1 MNCPPLNKPF
11 TVTSPLKWFSLNLVL
26 ASLLVGLTGCPKS
39 DNGQSSK
46 KPTTMTVAPPDALK
60 LLVIGDTEIGPK
72 LARQWKAHQDGEL
85 TIENQTQT
93 EWIKASFP
101 ISEGTD
107 LVIYPTLMLGEL
119 AEAKKISKLE
129 YAVWNSDEVDKDS
142 WLNHYRRTLTR
153 YGNEP
158 YAVPLGNPHF
168 AMMYTRAKF
177 SSQQRGEGES
187 EAAQLKLPETWE
199 QLEEALNVHGEK
211 LDLPLAPGWAGH
223 SFISRVATNVRA
235 RGNFSFLFDRSTM
248 EPLIEQK
255 PFLEALEYLKRTA
268 TKRSLELS
276 PQGVFELAANGEAVV
291 AMCWPTKEA
300 EFKMA
305 QRDALAVGKVPG
317 SKSIYDFRRG
327 TSKARLTD
335 EEICVDC
342 LGFGGLVASRIAGTR
357 HEDTATNFIKW
368 VSDKRIILKTAGQSN
383 LTGPVRASH
392 LGDLSGWTGETV
404 PLEVLDEY
412 AEIIRDLHNRKLVVV
427 FPRIP
432 GSDRYY
438 AAFDKGV
445 RAALTEEKTPETAMS
460 EVAQEWN
467 RITESVGRQ
476 QQIIA
481 MQRESGY

>member
-1 MNCPPLNKPF
+1 
-11 TVTSPLKWFSLNLVL
+11 
-26 ASLLVGLTGCPKS
+26 
-39 DNGQSSK
+39 
-46 KPTTMTVAPPDALK
+46 
-60 LLVIGDTEIGPK
+60 
-72 LARQWKAHQDGEL
+72 
-85 TIENQTQT
+85 
-93 EWIKASFP
+93 
-101 ISEGTD
+101 
-107 LVIYPTLMLGEL
+107 
-119 AEAKKISKLE
+119 
-129 YAVWNSDEVDKDS
+129 
-142 WLNHYRRTLTR
+142 
-153 YGNEP
+153 
-158 YAVPLGNPHF
+158 
-168 AMMYTRAKF
+168 
-177 SSQQRGEGES
+177 
-187 EAAQLKLPETWE
+187 
-199 QLEEALNVHGEK
+199 
-211 LDLPLAPGWAGH
+211 
-223 SFISRVATNVRA
+223 
-235 RGNFSFLFDRSTM
+235 
-248 EPLIEQK
+248 
-255 PFLEALEYLKRTA
+255 
-268 TKRSLELS
+268 
-276 PQGVFELAANGEAVV
+276 
-291 AMCWPTKEA
+291 MCWPTKEA

>member
-1 MNCPPLNKPF
+1 M
-11 TVTSPLKWFSLNLVL
+11 NLVL
-26 ASLLVGLTGCPKS
+26 ASLLIVLTGCEKS
-39 DNGQSSK
+39 DDRQPSK
-46 KPTTMTVAPPDALK
+46 KTTTLTPAPPDPLK

-72 LARQWKAHQDGEL
+72 LVRQWKAHQDGEL
-85 TIENQTQT
+85 NIENQTQA
-93 EWIKASFP
+93 EWVETGFP

-129 YAVWNSDEVDKDS
+129 YPVWNSDEIDKDS

-168 AMMYTRAKF
+168 AMLYNRVKF
-177 SSQQRGEGES
+177 GLKQPGEDESKTGELS
-187 EAAQLKLPETWE
+187 LPETWE
-199 QLEEALNVHGEK
+199 QLEEVLDARGEK

-223 SFISRVATNVRA
+223 SFIGRVATNIRA

-248 EPLIEQK
+248 EPLIEQR
-255 PFLEALEYLKRTA
+255 PFIEALEYLKRTA
-268 TKRSLELS
+268 TKRSSELS
-276 PQGVFELAANGEAVV
+276 PQDVFELAANGKAAV
-291 AMCWPTKEA
+291 AMCWPTKKV

-305 QRDALAVGKVPG
+305 QRDALAVGKVLG
-317 SKSIYDFRRG
+317 AKKIFDFR
-327 TSKARLTD
+327 TATWKERLAD
-335 EEICVDC
+335 EEIYVDY
-342 LGFGGLVASRIAGTR
+342 LGFGGLIASRIAGTR
-357 HEDTATNFIKW
+357 HEDTATSFVKW
-368 VSDKRIILKTAGQSN
+368 VSEKRIILKTAAQSEM
-383 LTGPVRASH
+383 TGPVRASH

-412 AEIIRDLHNRKLVVV
+412 ADVVRDLHERKLMVV

-432 GSDRYY
+432 SSDRYY

-445 RAALTEEKTPETAMS
+445 RAALTGEKTPEAALK
-460 EVAQEWN
+460 EVAKQWN
-467 RITESVGRQ
+467 QITDSVGRRK
-476 QQIIA
+476 QIIA

>member
-1 MNCPPLNKPF
+1 M
-11 TVTSPLKWFSLNLVL
+11 SLVL
-26 ASLLVGLTGCPKS
+26 ASLLIVLTGCEKS
-39 DNGQSSK
+39 DDRQSSK
-46 KPTTMTVAPPDALK
+46 KLTTLTVAPPDTLN

-72 LARQWKAHQDGEL
+72 LVRQWKAHQDGEL
-85 TIENQTQT
+85 NIENQTQA
-93 EWIKASFP
+93 EWVETGFP

-107 LVIYPTLMLGEL
+107 LIIYPTLMLGEL

-129 YAVWNSDEVDKDS
+129 YAVWNSDEIDKDS

-168 AMMYTRAKF
+168 AMLYN
-177 SSQQRGEGES
+177 RGKLGLKQPGEDES
-187 EAAQLKLPETWE
+187 KAGELSLPETWE
-199 QLEEALNVHGEK
+199 QLEEALSARGEK

-223 SFISRVATNVRA
+223 SFIGRVATNIRA

-255 PFLEALEYLKRTA
+255 PFIEALEYLKRTA
-268 TKRSLELS
+268 TKRSSELS
-276 PQGVFELAANGEAVV
+276 PQSVFELAANGKAAV
-291 AMCWPTKEA
+291 AMCWPTKGV

-305 QRDALAVGKVPG
+305 QRDALAAGKVLG
-317 SKSIYDFRRG
+317 AKKIFDFR
-327 TSKARLTD
+327 TATWKTRLAD
-335 EEICVDC
+335 EEIYVDY
-342 LGFGGLVASRIAGTR
+342 LGFGGLIASRIAGTR
-357 HEDTATNFIKW
+357 HEDTATSFVKW
-368 VSDKRIILKTAGQSN
+368 VSEKRIILKTAAQSE

-412 AEIIRDLHNRKLVVV
+412 ADVVRDLHERKLMVV

-432 GSDRYY
+432 SSDRYY

-445 RAALTEEKTPETAMS
+445 RAALTGEKTPEAAMK
-460 EVAQEWN
+460 EVAKQWN
-467 RITESVGRQ
+467 QITDSVGRQ
-476 QQIIA
+476 KQIIA